1 MNLLEASL
9 EARPVKEPYHHLMN
23 LENRLMRLLGRKH
36 YVPAGANDI
45 TKKLGLGQAQAAEVR
60 RELRGLLRSGRVV
73 RLPDKRFALP
83 AEEDLIAGRI
93 LMNRRGGGRVVTT
106 DASQPAIDISPNAA
120 GTAMHNDRVLVLVD
134 STVSSVRPRG
144 QRQSAGPRGKVVEV
158 LERAR
163 MQVVGTLEKSRQLW
177 YVVPSDPRITHD
189 IYLPKLGQAART
201 KARRG
206 DKVVVEI
213 TEWPSRHNAP
223 EGKLVEVIGSP
234 GAPGVDV
241 ESVIRQYELPN
252 RFPAKVQAE
261 ARRLGGEVTATDRK
275 GRRDCRKHL
284 VVTIDP
290 VDARDFDDAISLE
303 RLEGRRW
310 RLWVHIADV
319 SHYVTPGSTLDK
331 EARRRGNSTYL
342 VDRVIPMLPEAL
354 SNELCSLKPGADRL
368 ARSVEFVLTES
379 GRVEQAKFHST
390 VICSKCRFTYE
401 EAMAVL
407 ERKPAGDIEQ
417 MLHDAHHLAQ
427 KLRQA
432 RFRSGA
438 LNLDVPER
446 KVLLDANGRVSEVR
460 RVENDVSHQLIEEFM
475 LLANETI
482 AREIKR
488 RRAGAIHRV
497 HEEPDTEKL
506 DNLRAQAALMGLR
519 AGNLADQKQAGKFL
533 ASLNDHPLADVFRVG
548 YLRCMK
554 RACYSTEP
562 IGHYGLAKEDYV
574 HFTSPIRRYA
584 DLIVHRVV
592 YQKARLDATAL
603 ATAADHISLTE
614 RNSADAELDSK
625 LIKLLSHLQR
635 QLDRRK
641 PETYTA
647 MVTEVRSI
655 GAMVDI
661 TELGLKGLVKRLSL
675 SDDHYRFVPERGR
688 LVGRLRGNEIVPGDQ
703 LKVQVEGIDLQKK
716 QADFRVIKTKS
727 AKGKKKNSKPLRKPQ
742 RAAKPDKFPKR
753 KDTRKQPKSKRRRK

>member
-1 MNLLEASL
+1 
-9 EARPVKEPYHHLMN
+9 MN
-23 LENRLMRLLGRKH
+23 LENRLLRLLGRKH
-36 YVPAGANDI
+36 YVPVGADDI
-45 TKKLGLGQAQAAEVR
+45 TIKLGLGEAQAKEVR
-60 RELRGLLRSGRVV
+60 RELRGLVRSGRVV

-83 AEEDLIAGRI
+83 ADEDLVAGRI

-134 STVSSVRPRG
+134 SAAPSARRRG
-144 QRQSAGPRGKVVEV
+144 QRPSAGPGGKVVEV

-163 MQVVGTLEKSRQLW
+163 TQVVGTLEKSRQLW

-189 IYLPKLGQAART
+189 IYLPKLGQATKAR
-201 KARRG
+201 ARRG
-206 DKVVVEI
+206 DRVVVEI

-241 ESVIRQYELPN
+241 ESVIRQYELPT

-261 ARRLGGEVTATDRK
+261 AKRLGAKVTATDCR
-275 GRRDCRKHL
+275 GRRDCRKHR

-303 RLEGRRW
+303 RIEGRRW

-319 SHYVTPGSTLDK
+319 SHYVTPGSALDR

-342 VDRVIPMLPEAL
+342 IDRVIPMLPEAL
-354 SNELCSLKPGADRL
+354 SNELCSLKPGVDRL

-379 GRVEQAKFHST
+379 GRVEQVKFHST
-390 VICSKCRFTYE
+390 VICSKRRYAYE

-407 ERKPAGDIEQ
+407 ERKPSDDIER
-417 MLHDAHHLAQ
+417 MLHDAHRLAQ
-427 KLRQA
+427 KLRLV
-432 RFRSGA
+432 RFRAGA
-438 LNLDVPER
+438 LDLDMPEH
-446 KVLLDANGRVSEVR
+446 KVMLDAKGRVSEVR

-475 LLANETI
+475 LLANEAV

-497 HEEPDTEKL
+497 HEKPDFEKL

-519 AGNLADQKQAGKFL
+519 AGNLTDQKQAGKFL
-533 ASLNDHPLADVFRVG
+533 ASLKGHPLADVFRIG

-592 YQKARLDATAL
+592 YQRARLDATAL

-614 RNSADAELDSK
+614 RNSGDAELDSK
-625 LIKLLSHLQR
+625 LIKLLGYLQR

-647 MVTEVRSI
+647 MVTEVRSM

-688 LVGRLRGNEIVPGDQ
+688 LVGRQRGNEIAPGDQ
-703 LKVQVEGIDLQKK
+703 LKVQVEGIDLHKK
-716 QADFRVIKTKS
+716 QADFCVVKTRPPRDKKKSKS
-727 AKGKKKNSKPLRKPQ
+727 AQKTRPEKS
-742 RAAKPDKFPKR
+742 PKR
-753 KDTRKQPKSKRRRK
+753 KGKQRQPKARRRRK

>member
-1 MNLLEASL
+1 MNL
-9 EARPVKEPYHHLMN
+9 V
-23 LENRLMRLLGRKH
+23 NRLLRLLGRKH
-36 YVPAGANDI
+36 YVPVGADDI
-45 TKKLGLGQAQAAEVR
+45 TKKLELGQAQAGEVR
-60 RELRGLLRSGRVV
+60 RELRDLVRSGRVV

-83 AEEDLIAGRI
+83 ADEDLIAGRI

-134 STVSSVRPRG
+134 STVSPARRRG
-144 QRQSAGPRGKVVEV
+144 QRQAAGSGGKVVEV

-163 MQVVGTLEKSRQLW
+163 TQVVGTLEKSRELW

-189 IYLPKLGQAART
+189 IYLPKLGQAAKP

-206 DKVVVEI
+206 DRVVVEI

-223 EGKLVEVIGSP
+223 EGKLVEVIGNP

-241 ESVIRQYELPN
+241 ESVIRQYELPT
-252 RFPAKVQAE
+252 RFPGTVKAE
-261 ARRLGGEVTATDRK
+261 ARRLGTKVTEADRR
-275 GRRDCRKHL
+275 GRRDCRRHL

-303 RLEGRRW
+303 RIEGRRW

-319 SHYVTPGSTLDK
+319 SHYVRPGSALDK
-331 EARRRGNSTYL
+331 ESRRRGNSTYL
-342 VDRVIPMLPEAL
+342 IDRVIPMLPEEL
-354 SNELCSLKPGADRL
+354 SNELCSLKPGVDRL
-368 ARSVEFVLTES
+368 ARSVEFVLTNS
-379 GRVEQAKFHST
+379 GRIEQAKFHST
-390 VICSKCRFTYE
+390 VICSKQRFSYE

-407 ERKPAGDIEQ
+407 EREPTGGIER
-417 MLHDAHHLAQ
+417 MLHDAHRLAQ
-427 KLRQA
+427 QLRQA
-432 RFRSGA
+432 RFRAGA
-438 LNLDVPER
+438 LDLDVPER
-446 KVLLDANGRVSEVR
+446 KVLLDAKGRVSEVR

-475 LLANETI
+475 LLANETV

-497 HEEPDTEKL
+497 HDVPDTEKL

-533 ASLNDHPLADVFRVG
+533 ASLKDHPLGDVFRIG

-592 YQKARLDATAL
+592 YQRARLDAEAL

-647 MVTEVRSI
+647 TVTEVRNI

-675 SDDHYRFVPERGR
+675 SDDRYRFVPERGR
-688 LVGRLRGNEIVPGDQ
+688 LVGRLRGNEIAPGDQ
-703 LKVQVEGIDLQKK
+703 LRVQVESIDLQKK
-716 QADFRVIKTKS
+716 QADFRVLKTRP
-727 AKGKKKNSKPLRKPQ
+727 AKGKKKSRPARKTRPEKSPERKGKQ
-742 RAAKPDKFPKR
+742 R
-753 KDTRKQPKSKRRRK
+753 QPKARRRRK

>member
-1 MNLLEASL
+1 MNL
-9 EARPVKEPYHHLMN
+9 V
-23 LENRLMRLLGRKH
+23 NRLLRLLGRKH
-36 YVPAGANDI
+36 YVPVGADDI
-45 TKKLGLGQAQAAEVR
+45 TKKLGLGQAQAGEVR
-60 RELRGLLRSGRVV
+60 RELRDLVRSGRVV

-83 AEEDLIAGRI
+83 ADEDLIAGRI

-134 STVSSVRPRG
+134 STVSPARRRG
-144 QRQSAGPRGKVVEV
+144 QRQAAGSGGKVVEV

-163 MQVVGTLEKSRQLW
+163 TQVVGTLEKSRELW

-189 IYLPKLGQAART
+189 IYLPKLGQAAKP

-206 DKVVVEI
+206 DRVVVEI

-223 EGKLVEVIGSP
+223 EGKLVEVIGNP

-241 ESVIRQYELPN
+241 ESVIRQYELPT
-252 RFPAKVQAE
+252 RFPGTVKAE
-261 ARRLGGEVTATDRK
+261 ARRLGTKVTEADRR
-275 GRRDCRKHL
+275 GRRDCRRHL

-303 RLEGRRW
+303 RIEGRRW

-319 SHYVTPGSTLDK
+319 SHYVRPGSALDK
-331 EARRRGNSTYL
+331 ESRRRGNSTYL
-342 VDRVIPMLPEAL
+342 IDRVIPMLPEEL
-354 SNELCSLKPGADRL
+354 SNELCSLKPGVDRL
-368 ARSVEFVLTES
+368 ARSVEFVLTNS
-379 GRVEQAKFHST
+379 GRIEQAKFHST
-390 VICSKCRFTYE
+390 VICSKQRFSYE

-407 ERKPAGDIEQ
+407 EREPTGGIER
-417 MLHDAHHLAQ
+417 MLHDAHRLAQ
-427 KLRQA
+427 QLRQA
-432 RFRSGA
+432 RFRAGA
-438 LNLDVPER
+438 LDLDVPER
-446 KVLLDANGRVSEVR
+446 KVLLDAKGRVSEVR

-475 LLANETI
+475 LLANEAV

-497 HEEPDTEKL
+497 HDVPDTEKL

-533 ASLNDHPLADVFRVG
+533 ASLKDHPLGDVFRIG

-592 YQKARLDATAL
+592 YQRARLDATAL

-647 MVTEVRSI
+647 TVTEVRNI

-675 SDDHYRFVPERGR
+675 SDDRYRFVPERGR
-688 LVGRLRGNEIVPGDQ
+688 LVGRLRGNEIAPGDQ
-703 LKVQVEGIDLQKK
+703 LRVQVESIDLQKK
-716 QADFRVIKTKS
+716 QADFRVLKTRP
-727 AKGKKKNSKPLRKPQ
+727 AKGKKKSRPARKTRPEKSPERKGKQ
-742 RAAKPDKFPKR
+742 R
-753 KDTRKQPKSKRRRK
+753 QPKARRRRK

>member
-1 MNLLEASL
+1 
-9 EARPVKEPYHHLMN
+9 MN
-23 LENRLMRLLGRKH
+23 LENRLLCLLGRKH
-36 YVPAGANDI
+36 YVPVGADDI
-45 TKKLGLGQAQAAEVR
+45 TKKLGLGQAQAGEVR
-60 RELRGLLRSGRVV
+60 RELRDLVRSGRVV

-83 AEEDLIAGRI
+83 ADEDLIAGRI

-134 STVSSVRPRG
+134 STVSPARRRG
-144 QRQSAGPRGKVVEV
+144 QRQPAGSGGKVVEV

-163 MQVVGTLEKSRQLW
+163 TQVVGTLEKSRELW

-189 IYLPKLGQAART
+189 IYLPKLGQAAKP

-206 DKVVVEI
+206 DRVVVEI

-223 EGKLVEVIGSP
+223 EGKLVEVIGNP

-241 ESVIRQYELPN
+241 ESVIRQYELPT
-252 RFPAKVQAE
+252 RFPGTVKAE
-261 ARRLGGEVTATDRK
+261 ARRLGTKVTEADRR
-275 GRRDCRKHL
+275 GRRDCRRHL

-303 RLEGRRW
+303 RIEGRRW

-319 SHYVTPGSTLDK
+319 SHYVRPGSALDK
-331 EARRRGNSTYL
+331 ESRRRGNSTYL
-342 VDRVIPMLPEAL
+342 VDRVIPMLPEEL
-354 SNELCSLKPGADRL
+354 SNELCSLKPGVDRL
-368 ARSVEFVLTES
+368 ARSVEFVLTNS
-379 GRVEQAKFHST
+379 GRIEQAKFHST
-390 VICSKCRFTYE
+390 VICSKQRFSYE

-407 ERKPAGDIEQ
+407 EREPTGGIER
-417 MLHDAHHLAQ
+417 MLHDAHRLAQ
-427 KLRQA
+427 QLRQA
-432 RFRSGA
+432 RFRAGA
-438 LNLDVPER
+438 LDLDVPER
-446 KVLLDANGRVSEVR
+446 KVLLDAKGRVSEVR

-475 LLANETI
+475 LLANEAV

-497 HEEPDTEKL
+497 HDVPDTEKL

-533 ASLNDHPLADVFRVG
+533 ASLKDHPLGDVFRIG

-592 YQKARLDATAL
+592 YQRARLDAEAL

-647 MVTEVRSI
+647 MVTEVRNI

-675 SDDHYRFVPERGR
+675 SDDRYRFVPERGR
-688 LVGRLRGNEIVPGDQ
+688 LVGRLRGNEIAPGDQ
-703 LKVQVEGIDLQKK
+703 LRVQVESIDLQKK
-716 QADFRVIKTKS
+716 QADFRVLKTRP
-727 AKGKKKNSKPLRKPQ
+727 AKGKKKSRPARKTRPEKSPERKGKQ
-742 RAAKPDKFPKR
+742 R
-753 KDTRKQPKSKRRRK
+753 QPKARRRRK

>member
-1 MNLLEASL
+1 
-9 EARPVKEPYHHLMN
+9 MN
-23 LENRLMRLLGRKH
+23 LENRLLCLLGRKH
-36 YVPAGANDI
+36 YVPVGADDI
-45 TKKLGLGQAQAAEVR
+45 TKKLGLGQAQAGEVR
-60 RELRGLLRSGRVV
+60 RELRDLVRSGRVV

-83 AEEDLIAGRI
+83 ADEDLIAGRI

-134 STVSSVRPRG
+134 STVSPARRRG
-144 QRQSAGPRGKVVEV
+144 QRQPAGSGGKVVEV

-163 MQVVGTLEKSRQLW
+163 TQVVGTLEKSRELW

-189 IYLPKLGQAART
+189 IYLPKLGQAAKP

-206 DKVVVEI
+206 DRVVVEI

-223 EGKLVEVIGSP
+223 EGKLVEVIGNP

-241 ESVIRQYELPN
+241 ESVIRQYELPT
-252 RFPAKVQAE
+252 RFPGTVKAE
-261 ARRLGGEVTATDRK
+261 ARRLGTKVTEADRR
-275 GRRDCRKHL
+275 GRRDCRRHL

-303 RLEGRRW
+303 RIEGRRW

-319 SHYVTPGSTLDK
+319 SHYVRPGSALDK
-331 EARRRGNSTYL
+331 ESRRRGNSTYL
-342 VDRVIPMLPEAL
+342 VDRVIPMLPEEL
-354 SNELCSLKPGADRL
+354 SNELCSLKPGVDRL
-368 ARSVEFVLTES
+368 ARSVEFVLTNS
-379 GRVEQAKFHST
+379 GRIEQAKFHST
-390 VICSKCRFTYE
+390 VICSKQRFSYE

-407 ERKPAGDIEQ
+407 EREPTGGIER
-417 MLHDAHHLAQ
+417 MLHDAHRLAQ
-427 KLRQA
+427 QLRQA
-432 RFRSGA
+432 RFRAGA
-438 LNLDVPER
+438 LDLDVPER
-446 KVLLDANGRVSEVR
+446 KVLLDAKGRVSEVR

-475 LLANETI
+475 LLANEAV
-482 AREIKR
+482 AREIKQ

-497 HEEPDTEKL
+497 HDVPDTEKL

-533 ASLNDHPLADVFRVG
+533 ASLKDHPLGDVFRIG

-592 YQKARLDATAL
+592 YQRARLDAEAL
-603 ATAADHISLTE
+603 ATAAGHISLTE

-647 MVTEVRSI
+647 MVTEVRNI

-675 SDDHYRFVPERGR
+675 SDDRYRFVPERGR
-688 LVGRLRGNEIVPGDQ
+688 LVGRLRGNEIAPGDQ
-703 LKVQVEGIDLQKK
+703 LRVQVESIDLQKK
-716 QADFRVIKTKS
+716 QADFRVLKTRP
-727 AKGKKKNSKPLRKPQ
+727 AKGKKKSRPARKTRPEKSPERKGKQ
-742 RAAKPDKFPKR
+742 R
-753 KDTRKQPKSKRRRK
+753 QPKARRRRK

>member
-1 MNLLEASL
+1 MNL
-9 EARPVKEPYHHLMN
+9 V
-23 LENRLMRLLGRKH
+23 NRLLRLLGRKH
-36 YVPAGANDI
+36 YVPVGADDI
-45 TKKLGLGQAQAAEVR
+45 TKKLGLGQAQAGEVR
-60 RELRGLLRSGRVV
+60 RELRDLVRSGRVV

-83 AEEDLIAGRI
+83 ADEDLIAGRI

-134 STVSSVRPRG
+134 STVSPARRRG
-144 QRQSAGPRGKVVEV
+144 QRQPAGSGGKVVEV

-163 MQVVGTLEKSRQLW
+163 TQVVGTLEKSRQLW

-189 IYLPKLGQAART
+189 IYLPKLGQAAKP

-206 DKVVVEI
+206 DRVVVEI

-223 EGKLVEVIGSP
+223 EGKLVEVIGNP

-241 ESVIRQYELPN
+241 ESVIRQYELPT
-252 RFPAKVQAE
+252 RFPGTVKAE
-261 ARRLGGEVTATDRK
+261 ARRLGTKVTEADRR
-275 GRRDCRKHL
+275 GRRDCRRHL

-303 RLEGRRW
+303 RIEGRRW

-319 SHYVTPGSTLDK
+319 SHYVRPGSALDK
-331 EARRRGNSTYL
+331 ESRRRGNSTYL
-342 VDRVIPMLPEAL
+342 VDRVIPMLPEEL
-354 SNELCSLKPGADRL
+354 SNELCSLKPGVDRL
-368 ARSVEFVLTES
+368 ARSVEFVLTNS
-379 GRVEQAKFHST
+379 GRIEQAKFHST
-390 VICSKCRFTYE
+390 VICSKQRFSYE

-407 ERKPAGDIEQ
+407 EREPTGGIER
-417 MLHDAHHLAQ
+417 MLHDAHRLAQ
-427 KLRQA
+427 QLRQA
-432 RFRSGA
+432 RFRAGA
-438 LNLDVPER
+438 LDLDVPER
-446 KVLLDANGRVSEVR
+446 KVLLDAKGRVSEVR

-475 LLANETI
+475 LLANEAV

-497 HEEPDTEKL
+497 HDVPDTEKL

-533 ASLNDHPLADVFRVG
+533 ASLKDHPLGDVFRIG

-592 YQKARLDATAL
+592 YQRARLDAEAL

-647 MVTEVRSI
+647 TVTEVRNI

-675 SDDHYRFVPERGR
+675 SDDRYRFVPERGR
-688 LVGRLRGNEIVPGDQ
+688 LVGRLRGNEIAPGDQ
-703 LKVQVEGIDLQKK
+703 LRVQVESIDLQKK
-716 QADFRVIKTKS
+716 QADFRVLKTRP
-727 AKGKKKNSKPLRKPQ
+727 AKGKKKSRPARKTRPEKSPERKGKQ
-742 RAAKPDKFPKR
+742 R
-753 KDTRKQPKSKRRRK
+753 QPKARRRRK

>member
-1 MNLLEASL
+1 
-9 EARPVKEPYHHLMN
+9 MN
-23 LENRLMRLLGRKH
+23 LENRLLRLLERKH
-36 YVPAGANDI
+36 YVPAGADDI
-45 TKKLGLGQAQAAEVR
+45 TKKLGLGEVQAKEVR
-60 RELRGLLRSGRVV
+60 RELRGLVRSGRVV

-83 AEEDLIAGRI
+83 ADEDLVAGRI

-134 STVSSVRPRG
+134 SAAPPGRRRG
-144 QRQSAGPRGKVVEV
+144 QRPPAGPGGKVVEV

-163 MQVVGTLEKSRQLW
+163 TQVVGTLEKSRQLW

-189 IYLPKLGQAART
+189 IYLPKLGQATKAR
-201 KARRG
+201 ARRG
-206 DKVVVEI
+206 DRVVVEI

-241 ESVIRQYELPN
+241 ESVIRQYELPT

-261 ARRLGGEVTATDRK
+261 AKRLGAKVTAADRR
-275 GRRDCRKHL
+275 GRRDCRKHR

-303 RLEGRRW
+303 RIEGRRW

-319 SHYVTPGSTLDK
+319 SHYVTPGSALDR

-342 VDRVIPMLPEAL
+342 IDRVIPMLPEAL
-354 SNELCSLKPGADRL
+354 SNELCSLKPGVDRL

-379 GRVEQAKFHST
+379 GRVEQVKFHST
-390 VICSKCRFTYE
+390 VICSKRRYAYE

-407 ERKPAGDIEQ
+407 ERKPSDDIER
-417 MLHDAHHLAQ
+417 MLHDAHRLAQ
-427 KLRQA
+427 KLRQV
-432 RFRSGA
+432 RFRAGA
-438 LNLDVPER
+438 LDLDMPEH
-446 KVLLDANGRVSEVR
+446 KVLLDAKGRVSGVR

-475 LLANETI
+475 LLANEAV

-497 HEEPDTEKL
+497 HEKPDFEKL

-519 AGNLADQKQAGKFL
+519 AGNLTDQKQAGKFL
-533 ASLNDHPLADVFRVG
+533 ASLKGHPLADVFRIG

-592 YQKARLDATAL
+592 YQRARLDATAL

-614 RNSADAELDSK
+614 RNSGDAELDSK
-625 LIKLLSHLQR
+625 LIKLLGYLQR

-647 MVTEVRSI
+647 MVTEVRSM

-688 LVGRLRGNEIVPGDQ
+688 LVGRQRGNEIAPGDQ
-703 LKVQVEGIDLQKK
+703 LKVQVEGIDLHKK
-716 QADFRVIKTKS
+716 QADFCVVKTRPPRDKKKSKS
-727 AKGKKKNSKPLRKPQ
+727 AQKTRPEKS
-742 RAAKPDKFPKR
+742 PKR
-753 KDTRKQPKSKRRRK
+753 KGKQRQPKARRRRK

>member
-1 MNLLEASL
+1 MNL
-9 EARPVKEPYHHLMN
+9 V
-23 LENRLMRLLGRKH
+23 NRLLRLLGRKH
-36 YVPAGANDI
+36 YVPVGADDI
-45 TKKLGLGQAQAAEVR
+45 TKKLELGQAQAGEVR
-60 RELRGLLRSGRVV
+60 RELRDLVRSGRVV

-83 AEEDLIAGRI
+83 ADEDLIAGRI

-134 STVSSVRPRG
+134 STVSPARRRG
-144 QRQSAGPRGKVVEV
+144 QRQPAGSGGKVVEV

-163 MQVVGTLEKSRQLW
+163 TQVVGTLEKSRELW

-189 IYLPKLGQAART
+189 IYLPKLGQAA
-201 KARRG
+201 KPKVRRG
-206 DKVVVEI
+206 DRVVVEI

-223 EGKLVEVIGSP
+223 EGKLVEVIGNP

-241 ESVIRQYELPN
+241 ESVIRQYELPT
-252 RFPAKVQAE
+252 RFPGTVKAE
-261 ARRLGGEVTATDRK
+261 ARRLGTKVTEADRR
-275 GRRDCRKHL
+275 GRRDCRRHL

-303 RLEGRRW
+303 RIEGRRW

-319 SHYVTPGSTLDK
+319 SHYVRPGSALDK
-331 EARRRGNSTYL
+331 ESRRRGNSTYL
-342 VDRVIPMLPEAL
+342 IDRVIPMLPEEL
-354 SNELCSLKPGADRL
+354 SNELCSLKPGVDRL
-368 ARSVEFVLTES
+368 ARSVEFVLTNS
-379 GRVEQAKFHST
+379 GRIEQAKFHST
-390 VICSKCRFTYE
+390 VICSKQRFSYE

-407 ERKPAGDIEQ
+407 EREPTGGIER
-417 MLHDAHHLAQ
+417 MLHDAHRLAQ
-427 KLRQA
+427 QLRQA
-432 RFRSGA
+432 RFRAGA
-438 LNLDVPER
+438 LDLDVPER
-446 KVLLDANGRVSEVR
+446 KVLLDAKGRVSEVR

-475 LLANETI
+475 LLANEAV

-497 HEEPDTEKL
+497 HDVPDTEKL

-533 ASLNDHPLADVFRVG
+533 ASLKDHPLGDVFRIG

-592 YQKARLDATAL
+592 YQRARLDAEAL

-625 LIKLLSHLQR
+625 LIKLLSHLQQ

-647 MVTEVRSI
+647 TVTEVRNI

-675 SDDHYRFVPERGR
+675 SDDRYRFVPERGR
-688 LVGRLRGNEIVPGDQ
+688 LVGRLRGNEIAPGDQ
-703 LKVQVEGIDLQKK
+703 LRVQVESIDLQKK
-716 QADFRVIKTKS
+716 QADFRVLKTRP
-727 AKGKKKNSKPLRKPQ
+727 AKGKKKSRPARKTRPEKSPERKGKQ
-742 RAAKPDKFPKR
+742 R
-753 KDTRKQPKSKRRRK
+753 QPKARRRRK

>member
-1 MNLLEASL
+1 MNL
-9 EARPVKEPYHHLMN
+9 V
-23 LENRLMRLLGRKH
+23 NRLLRLLGRKH
-36 YVPAGANDI
+36 YVPVGADDI
-45 TKKLGLGQAQAAEVR
+45 TKKLGLGQAQAGEVR
-60 RELRGLLRSGRVV
+60 RELRDLVRSGRVV

-83 AEEDLIAGRI
+83 ADEDLIAGRI

-134 STVSSVRPRG
+134 STVSPARRRG
-144 QRQSAGPRGKVVEV
+144 QRQAAGSGGKVVEV

-163 MQVVGTLEKSRQLW
+163 TQVVGTLEKSRQLW

-189 IYLPKLGQAART
+189 IYLPKLGQAAKP

-206 DKVVVEI
+206 DRVVVEI

-223 EGKLVEVIGSP
+223 EGKLVEVIGNP

-241 ESVIRQYELPN
+241 ESVIRQYELPT
-252 RFPAKVQAE
+252 RFPGTVKAE
-261 ARRLGGEVTATDRK
+261 ARRLGTKVTEADRR
-275 GRRDCRKHL
+275 GRRDCRRHL

-303 RLEGRRW
+303 RIEGRRW

-319 SHYVTPGSTLDK
+319 SHYVRPGSALDK
-331 EARRRGNSTYL
+331 ESRRRGNSTYL
-342 VDRVIPMLPEAL
+342 IDRVIPMLPEEL
-354 SNELCSLKPGADRL
+354 SNELCSLKPGVDRL
-368 ARSVEFVLTES
+368 ARSVEFVLTNS
-379 GRVEQAKFHST
+379 GRIEQAKFHST
-390 VICSKCRFTYE
+390 VICSKQRFSYE

-407 ERKPAGDIEQ
+407 EREPTGGIER
-417 MLHDAHHLAQ
+417 MLHDAHRLAQ
-427 KLRQA
+427 QLRQA
-432 RFRSGA
+432 RFRAGA
-438 LNLDVPER
+438 LDLDVPER
-446 KVLLDANGRVSEVR
+446 KVLLDAKGRVSEVR

-475 LLANETI
+475 LLANEAV

-497 HEEPDTEKL
+497 HDVPDTEKL

-533 ASLNDHPLADVFRVG
+533 ASLKDHPLGDVFRIG

-592 YQKARLDATAL
+592 YQRARLDAEAL

-647 MVTEVRSI
+647 TVTEVRNI

-675 SDDHYRFVPERGR
+675 SDDRYRFVPERGR
-688 LVGRLRGNEIVPGDQ
+688 LVGRLRGNEIAPGDQ
-703 LKVQVEGIDLQKK
+703 LRVQVESIDLQKK
-716 QADFRVIKTKS
+716 QADFRVLKTRP
-727 AKGKKKNSKPLRKPQ
+727 AKGKKKSRPARKTRPEKSPERKGKQ
-742 RAAKPDKFPKR
+742 R
-753 KDTRKQPKSKRRRK
+753 QPKARRRRK

>member
-1 MNLLEASL
+1 MNL
-9 EARPVKEPYHHLMN
+9 V
-23 LENRLMRLLGRKH
+23 NRLLRLLGRKH
-36 YVPAGANDI
+36 YVPVGADDI
-45 TKKLGLGQAQAAEVR
+45 TKKLGLGQAQAGEVR
-60 RELRGLLRSGRVV
+60 RELRDLVRSGRVV

-83 AEEDLIAGRI
+83 ADEDLIAGRI

-134 STVSSVRPRG
+134 STVSPARRRG
-144 QRQSAGPRGKVVEV
+144 QRQPAGSGGKVVEV

-163 MQVVGTLEKSRQLW
+163 TQVVGTLEKSRELW

-189 IYLPKLGQAART
+189 IYLPKLGQAAKP

-206 DKVVVEI
+206 DRVVVEI

-223 EGKLVEVIGSP
+223 EGKLVEVIGNP

-241 ESVIRQYELPN
+241 ESVIRQYELPT
-252 RFPAKVQAE
+252 RFPGTVKAE
-261 ARRLGGEVTATDRK
+261 ARRLGTKVTEADRR
-275 GRRDCRKHL
+275 GRRDCRRHL

-303 RLEGRRW
+303 RIEGRRW

-319 SHYVTPGSTLDK
+319 SHYVRPGSALDK
-331 EARRRGNSTYL
+331 ESRRRGNSTYL
-342 VDRVIPMLPEAL
+342 IDRVIPMLPEEL
-354 SNELCSLKPGADRL
+354 SNELCSLKPGVDRL
-368 ARSVEFVLTES
+368 ARSVEFVLTNS
-379 GRVEQAKFHST
+379 GRIEQAKFHST
-390 VICSKCRFTYE
+390 VICSKQRFSYE

-407 ERKPAGDIEQ
+407 EREPTGGIER
-417 MLHDAHHLAQ
+417 MLHDAHRLAQ
-427 KLRQA
+427 QLRQA
-432 RFRSGA
+432 RFRAGA
-438 LNLDVPER
+438 LDLDVPER
-446 KVLLDANGRVSEVR
+446 KVLLDAKGRVSEVR

-475 LLANETI
+475 LLANETV

-497 HEEPDTEKL
+497 HDVPDTEKL

-533 ASLNDHPLADVFRVG
+533 ASLKDHPLGDVFRIG

-592 YQKARLDATAL
+592 YQRARLDAEAL

-647 MVTEVRSI
+647 TVTEVRNI

-675 SDDHYRFVPERGR
+675 SDDRYRFVPERGR
-688 LVGRLRGNEIVPGDQ
+688 LVGRLRGNEIAPGDQ
-703 LKVQVEGIDLQKK
+703 LRVQVESIDLQKK
-716 QADFRVIKTKS
+716 QADFRVLKTRP
-727 AKGKKKNSKPLRKPQ
+727 AKGKKKSRPARKTRPEKSPERKGKQ
-742 RAAKPDKFPKR
+742 R
-753 KDTRKQPKSKRRRK
+753 QPKARRRRK

>member
-1 MNLLEASL
+1 MNL
-9 EARPVKEPYHHLMN
+9 V
-23 LENRLMRLLGRKH
+23 NRLLRLLGRKH
-36 YVPAGANDI
+36 YVPVGADDI
-45 TKKLGLGQAQAAEVR
+45 TKKLELGQAQAGEVR
-60 RELRGLLRSGRVV
+60 RELRDLVRSGRVV

-83 AEEDLIAGRI
+83 ADEDLIAGRI

-134 STVSSVRPRG
+134 STVSPARRRG
-144 QRQSAGPRGKVVEV
+144 QRQPAGSGGKVVEV

-163 MQVVGTLEKSRQLW
+163 TQVVGTLEKSRELW

-189 IYLPKLGQAART
+189 IYLPKLGQAAKP

-206 DKVVVEI
+206 DRVVVEI

-223 EGKLVEVIGSP
+223 EGKLVEVIGNP

-241 ESVIRQYELPN
+241 ESVIRQYELPT
-252 RFPAKVQAE
+252 RFPGTVKAE
-261 ARRLGGEVTATDRK
+261 ARRLGTKVTEADRR
-275 GRRDCRKHL
+275 GRRDCRRHL

-303 RLEGRRW
+303 RIEGRRW

-319 SHYVTPGSTLDK
+319 SHYVRPGSALDK
-331 EARRRGNSTYL
+331 ESRRRGNSTYL
-342 VDRVIPMLPEAL
+342 VDRVIPLLPEEL
-354 SNELCSLKPGADRL
+354 SNELCSLKPGVDRL
-368 ARSVEFVLTES
+368 ARSVEFVLTNS
-379 GRVEQAKFHST
+379 GRIEQAKFHST
-390 VICSKCRFTYE
+390 VICSKQRFSYE

-407 ERKPAGDIEQ
+407 EREPTGGIER
-417 MLHDAHHLAQ
+417 MLHDAHRLAQ
-427 KLRQA
+427 QLRQA
-432 RFRSGA
+432 RFRAGA
-438 LNLDVPER
+438 LDLDVPER
-446 KVLLDANGRVSEVR
+446 KVLLDAKGRVSEVR

-475 LLANETI
+475 LLANETV

-497 HEEPDTEKL
+497 HDVPDTEKL

-533 ASLNDHPLADVFRVG
+533 ASLKDHPLGDVFRIG

-592 YQKARLDATAL
+592 YQRARLDAEAL

-647 MVTEVRSI
+647 TVTEVRNI

-675 SDDHYRFVPERGR
+675 SDDRYRFVPERGR
-688 LVGRLRGNEIVPGDQ
+688 LVGRLRGNEIAPGDQ
-703 LKVQVEGIDLQKK
+703 LRVQVESIDLQKK
-716 QADFRVIKTKS
+716 QADFRVLKTRP
-727 AKGKKKNSKPLRKPQ
+727 AKGKKKSRPARKTRPEKSPERKGKQ
-742 RAAKPDKFPKR
+742 R
-753 KDTRKQPKSKRRRK
+753 QPKARRRRK

>member
-1 MNLLEASL
+1 MNL
-9 EARPVKEPYHHLMN
+9 V
-23 LENRLMRLLGRKH
+23 NRLLRLLGRKH
-36 YVPAGANDI
+36 YVPVGADDI
-45 TKKLGLGQAQAAEVR
+45 TKKLELGQAQAGEVR
-60 RELRGLLRSGRVV
+60 RELRDLVRSGRVV

-83 AEEDLIAGRI
+83 ADEDLIAGRI

-134 STVSSVRPRG
+134 STVSPARRRG
-144 QRQSAGPRGKVVEV
+144 QRQPSGSGGKVVEV

-163 MQVVGTLEKSRQLW
+163 TQVVGTLEKSRELW

-189 IYLPKLGQAART
+189 IYLPKLGQAAKP

-206 DKVVVEI
+206 DRVVVEI

-223 EGKLVEVIGSP
+223 EGKLVEVIGNP

-241 ESVIRQYELPN
+241 ESVIRQYELPT
-252 RFPAKVQAE
+252 RFPGTVKAE
-261 ARRLGGEVTATDRK
+261 ARRLGTKVTEADRR
-275 GRRDCRKHL
+275 GRRDCRRHL

-303 RLEGRRW
+303 RIEGRRW

-319 SHYVTPGSTLDK
+319 SHYVRPGSALDK
-331 EARRRGNSTYL
+331 ESRRRGNSTYL
-342 VDRVIPMLPEAL
+342 IDRVIPMLPEEL
-354 SNELCSLKPGADRL
+354 SNELCSLKPGVDRL
-368 ARSVEFVLTES
+368 ARSVEFVLTNS
-379 GRVEQAKFHST
+379 GRIEQAKFHST
-390 VICSKCRFTYE
+390 VICSKQRFSYE

-407 ERKPAGDIEQ
+407 EREPTGGIER
-417 MLHDAHHLAQ
+417 MLHDAHRLAQ
-427 KLRQA
+427 QLRQA
-432 RFRSGA
+432 RFRAGA
-438 LNLDVPER
+438 LDLDVPER
-446 KVLLDANGRVSEVR
+446 KVLLDAKGRVSEVR

-475 LLANETI
+475 LLANEAV

-497 HEEPDTEKL
+497 HDVPDTEKL

-533 ASLNDHPLADVFRVG
+533 ASLKDHPLGDVFRIG

-592 YQKARLDATAL
+592 YQRARLDAEAL

-647 MVTEVRSI
+647 TVTEVRNI

-675 SDDHYRFVPERGR
+675 SDDRYRFVPERGR
-688 LVGRLRGNEIVPGDQ
+688 LVGRLRGNEIAPGDQ
-703 LKVQVEGIDLQKK
+703 LRVQVESIDLQKK
-716 QADFRVIKTKS
+716 QADFRVLKTRP
-727 AKGKKKNSKPLRKPQ
+727 AKGKKKSRPARKTRPEKSPERKGKQ
-742 RAAKPDKFPKR
+742 R
-753 KDTRKQPKSKRRRK
+753 QPKARRRRK

>member
-1 MNLLEASL
+1 MNL
-9 EARPVKEPYHHLMN
+9 V
-23 LENRLMRLLGRKH
+23 NRLLRLLGRKH
-36 YVPAGANDI
+36 YVPVGADDI
-45 TKKLGLGQAQAAEVR
+45 TKKLELGQAQAGEVR
-60 RELRGLLRSGRVV
+60 RELRDLVRSGRVV

-83 AEEDLIAGRI
+83 ADEDLIAGRI

-134 STVSSVRPRG
+134 STVSPARRRG
-144 QRQSAGPRGKVVEV
+144 QRQPAGSGGKVVEV

-163 MQVVGTLEKSRQLW
+163 TQVVGTLEKSRELW

-189 IYLPKLGQAART
+189 IYLPKLGQAAKP

-206 DKVVVEI
+206 DRVVVEI

-223 EGKLVEVIGSP
+223 EGKLVEVIGNP

-241 ESVIRQYELPN
+241 ESVIRQYELPT
-252 RFPAKVQAE
+252 RFPGTVKAE
-261 ARRLGGEVTATDRK
+261 ARRLGTKVTEADRR
-275 GRRDCRKHL
+275 GRRDCRRHL

-303 RLEGRRW
+303 RIEGRRW

-319 SHYVTPGSTLDK
+319 SHYVRPGSALDK
-331 EARRRGNSTYL
+331 ESRRRGNSTYL
-342 VDRVIPMLPEAL
+342 VDRVIPMLPEEL
-354 SNELCSLKPGADRL
+354 SNELCSLKPGVDRL
-368 ARSVEFVLTES
+368 ARSVEFVLTNS
-379 GRVEQAKFHST
+379 GRIEQAKFHST
-390 VICSKCRFTYE
+390 VICSKQRFSYE

-407 ERKPAGDIEQ
+407 EREPTGGIER
-417 MLHDAHHLAQ
+417 MLHDAHRLAQ
-427 KLRQA
+427 QLRQA
-432 RFRSGA
+432 RFRAGA
-438 LNLDVPER
+438 LDLDVPER
-446 KVLLDANGRVSEVR
+446 KVLLDAKGRVSEVR

-475 LLANETI
+475 LLANETV

-497 HEEPDTEKL
+497 HDVPDTEKL

-533 ASLNDHPLADVFRVG
+533 ASLKDHPLGDVFRIG

-592 YQKARLDATAL
+592 YQRARLDAEAL

-647 MVTEVRSI
+647 TVTEVRNI

-675 SDDHYRFVPERGR
+675 SDDRYRFVPERGR
-688 LVGRLRGNEIVPGDQ
+688 LVGRLRGNEIAPGDQ
-703 LKVQVEGIDLQKK
+703 LRVQVESIDLQKK
-716 QADFRVIKTKS
+716 QADFRVLKTRP
-727 AKGKKKNSKPLRKPQ
+727 AKGKKKSRPARKTRPEKSPERKGKQ
-742 RAAKPDKFPKR
+742 R
-753 KDTRKQPKSKRRRK
+753 QPKARRRRK

>member
-1 MNLLEASL
+1 MNL
-9 EARPVKEPYHHLMN
+9 V
-23 LENRLMRLLGRKH
+23 NRLLRLLGRKH
-36 YVPAGANDI
+36 YVPVGADDI
-45 TKKLGLGQAQAAEVR
+45 TKKLELGQAQAGEVR
-60 RELRGLLRSGRVV
+60 RELRDLVRSGRVV

-83 AEEDLIAGRI
+83 ADEDLIAGRI

-134 STVSSVRPRG
+134 STVSPARRRG
-144 QRQSAGPRGKVVEV
+144 QRQPAGSGGKVVEV

-163 MQVVGTLEKSRQLW
+163 TQVVGTLEKSRELW

-189 IYLPKLGQAART
+189 IYLPKLGQAAKP

-206 DKVVVEI
+206 DRVVVEI

-223 EGKLVEVIGSP
+223 EGKLVEVIGNP

-241 ESVIRQYELPN
+241 ESVIRQYELPT
-252 RFPAKVQAE
+252 RFPGTVKAE
-261 ARRLGGEVTATDRK
+261 ARRLGTKVTEADRR
-275 GRRDCRKHL
+275 GRRDCRRHL

-303 RLEGRRW
+303 RIEGRRW

-319 SHYVTPGSTLDK
+319 SHYVRPGSALDK
-331 EARRRGNSTYL
+331 ESRRRGNSTYL
-342 VDRVIPMLPEAL
+342 IDRVIPMLPEEL
-354 SNELCSLKPGADRL
+354 SNELCSLKPGVDRL
-368 ARSVEFVLTES
+368 ARSVEFVLTNS
-379 GRVEQAKFHST
+379 GRIEQAKFHST
-390 VICSKCRFTYE
+390 VICSKQRFSYE

-407 ERKPAGDIEQ
+407 EREPTGGIER
-417 MLHDAHHLAQ
+417 MLHDAHRLAQ
-427 KLRQA
+427 QLRQA
-432 RFRSGA
+432 RFRAGA
-438 LNLDVPER
+438 LDLDVPER
-446 KVLLDANGRVSEVR
+446 KVLLDAKGRVSEVR

-475 LLANETI
+475 LLANETV

-497 HEEPDTEKL
+497 HDVPDTEKL

-533 ASLNDHPLADVFRVG
+533 ASLKDHPLGDVFRIG

-592 YQKARLDATAL
+592 YQRARLDAEAL

-647 MVTEVRSI
+647 TVTEVRNI

-675 SDDHYRFVPERGR
+675 SDDRYRFVPERGR
-688 LVGRLRGNEIVPGDQ
+688 LVGRLRGNEIAPGDQ
-703 LKVQVEGIDLQKK
+703 LRVQVESIDLQKK
-716 QADFRVIKTKS
+716 QADFRVLKTRP
-727 AKGKKKNSKPLRKPQ
+727 AKGKKKSRPARKTRPEKSPERKGKQ
-742 RAAKPDKFPKR
+742 R
-753 KDTRKQPKSKRRRK
+753 QPKARRRRK

>member
-1 MNLLEASL
+1 
-9 EARPVKEPYHHLMN
+9 MN
-23 LENRLMRLLGRKH
+23 LENRLLRLLGRKH
-36 YVPAGANDI
+36 YVPVGADDI
-45 TKKLGLGQAQAAEVR
+45 TIKLGLGEAQAKEVR
-60 RELRGLLRSGRVV
+60 RELRGLVRSGRVV

-83 AEEDLIAGRI
+83 ADEDLVAGRI

-134 STVSSVRPRG
+134 SAAPPGRRRG
-144 QRQSAGPRGKVVEV
+144 QRPPAGPGGKVVEV

-163 MQVVGTLEKSRQLW
+163 TQVVGTLEKSRQLW

-189 IYLPKLGQAART
+189 IYLPKLGQATKAR
-201 KARRG
+201 ARRG
-206 DKVVVEI
+206 DRVVVEI

-241 ESVIRQYELPN
+241 ESVIRQYELPT

-261 ARRLGGEVTATDRK
+261 AKRLGAKVTAADRR
-275 GRRDCRKHL
+275 GRRDCRKHR

-303 RLEGRRW
+303 RIEGRRW

-319 SHYVTPGSTLDK
+319 SHYVTPGSALDR

-342 VDRVIPMLPEAL
+342 IDRVIPMLPEAL
-354 SNELCSLKPGADRL
+354 SNELCSLKPGVDRL

-379 GRVEQAKFHST
+379 GRVEQVKFHST
-390 VICSKCRFTYE
+390 VICSKRRYAYE

-407 ERKPAGDIEQ
+407 ERKPSDDIER
-417 MLHDAHHLAQ
+417 MLHDAHRLAQ

-432 RFRSGA
+432 RFRAGA
-438 LNLDVPER
+438 LDLDMPEH
-446 KVLLDANGRVSEVR
+446 KVMLDAKGRVSEVR

-475 LLANETI
+475 LLANEAV

-497 HEEPDTEKL
+497 HEKPDFEKL

-519 AGNLADQKQAGKFL
+519 AGNLTDQKQAGKFL
-533 ASLNDHPLADVFRVG
+533 ASLKGHPLADVFRIG

-592 YQKARLDATAL
+592 YQRARLDATAL

-614 RNSADAELDSK
+614 RNSGDAELDSK
-625 LIKLLSHLQR
+625 LIKLLGYLQR

-647 MVTEVRSI
+647 MVTEVRSM

-688 LVGRLRGNEIVPGDQ
+688 LVGRQRGNEIAPGDQ
-703 LKVQVEGIDLQKK
+703 LKVQVEGIDLHKK
-716 QADFRVIKTKS
+716 QADFCVVKTRPPRDKKKSKS
-727 AKGKKKNSKPLRKPQ
+727 AQKTRPEKS
-742 RAAKPDKFPKR
+742 PKR
-753 KDTRKQPKSKRRRK
+753 KGKQRQPKARRRRK

>member
-1 MNLLEASL
+1 MNL
-9 EARPVKEPYHHLMN
+9 V
-23 LENRLMRLLGRKH
+23 NRLLRLLGRKH
-36 YVPAGANDI
+36 YVPVGADDI
-45 TKKLGLGQAQAAEVR
+45 TKKLGLGQAQAGEVR
-60 RELRGLLRSGRVV
+60 RELRDLVRSGRVV

-83 AEEDLIAGRI
+83 ADEDLIAGRI

-134 STVSSVRPRG
+134 STVSPARRRG
-144 QRQSAGPRGKVVEV
+144 QRQAAGSGGKVVEV

-163 MQVVGTLEKSRQLW
+163 TQVVGTLEKSRELW

-189 IYLPKLGQAART
+189 IYLPKLGQAAKP

-206 DKVVVEI
+206 DRVVVEI

-223 EGKLVEVIGSP
+223 EGKLVEVIGNP

-241 ESVIRQYELPN
+241 ESVIRQYELPT
-252 RFPAKVQAE
+252 RFPGTVKAE
-261 ARRLGGEVTATDRK
+261 ARRLGTKVTEADRR
-275 GRRDCRKHL
+275 GRRDCRRHL

-303 RLEGRRW
+303 RIEGRRW

-319 SHYVTPGSTLDK
+319 SHYVRPGSALDK
-331 EARRRGNSTYL
+331 ESRRRGNSTYL
-342 VDRVIPMLPEAL
+342 VDRVIPMLPEEL
-354 SNELCSLKPGADRL
+354 SNELCSLKPGVDRL
-368 ARSVEFVLTES
+368 ARSVEFVLTNS
-379 GRVEQAKFHST
+379 GRIEQAKFHST
-390 VICSKCRFTYE
+390 VICSKQRFSYE

-407 ERKPAGDIEQ
+407 EREPTGGIER
-417 MLHDAHHLAQ
+417 MLHDAHRLAQ
-427 KLRQA
+427 QLRQA
-432 RFRSGA
+432 RFRAGA
-438 LNLDVPER
+438 LDLDVPER
-446 KVLLDANGRVSEVR
+446 KVLLDAKGRVSEVR

-475 LLANETI
+475 LLANEAV

-497 HEEPDTEKL
+497 HDVPDTEKL

-533 ASLNDHPLADVFRVG
+533 ASLKDHPLGDVFRIG

-592 YQKARLDATAL
+592 YQRARLDAEAL

-647 MVTEVRSI
+647 TVTEVRNI

-675 SDDHYRFVPERGR
+675 SDDRYRFVPERGR
-688 LVGRLRGNEIVPGDQ
+688 LVGRLRGNEIAPGDQ
-703 LKVQVEGIDLQKK
+703 LRVQVESIDLQKK
-716 QADFRVIKTKS
+716 QADFRVLKTRP
-727 AKGKKKNSKPLRKPQ
+727 AKGKKKSRPARKTRPEKSPERKGKQ
-742 RAAKPDKFPKR
+742 R
-753 KDTRKQPKSKRRRK
+753 QPKARRRRK

>member
-1 MNLLEASL
+1 
-9 EARPVKEPYHHLMN
+9 MN
-23 LENRLMRLLGRKH
+23 LENRLLRLLGRKH
-36 YVPAGANDI
+36 YVPAGADDI
-45 TKKLGLGQAQAAEVR
+45 TKKLGLSQAQAKEVR
-60 RELRGLLRSGRVV
+60 RELRGLVRSGRVV

-83 AEEDLIAGRI
+83 ADEDLIAGRI

-134 STVSSVRPRG
+134 STVSPARRRG
-144 QRQSAGPRGKVVEV
+144 QRQPAGSGGKVVEV

-163 MQVVGTLEKSRQLW
+163 TQVVGTLEKSRELW

-189 IYLPKLGQAART
+189 IYLPKLGQAAKP

-206 DKVVVEI
+206 DRVVVEI

-223 EGKLVEVIGSP
+223 EGKLVEVIGNP

-241 ESVIRQYELPN
+241 ESVIRQYELPT
-252 RFPAKVQAE
+252 RFPGTVKAE
-261 ARRLGGEVTATDRK
+261 ARRLGTKVTEADRR
-275 GRRDCRKHL
+275 GRRDCRRHL

-303 RLEGRRW
+303 RIEGRRW

-319 SHYVTPGSTLDK
+319 SHYVRPGSALDK
-331 EARRRGNSTYL
+331 ESRRRGNSTYL
-342 VDRVIPMLPEAL
+342 IDRVIPMLPEEL
-354 SNELCSLKPGADRL
+354 SNELCSLKPGVDRL
-368 ARSVEFVLTES
+368 ARSVEFVLTNS
-379 GRVEQAKFHST
+379 GRIEQAKFHST
-390 VICSKCRFTYE
+390 VICSKQRFSYE

-407 ERKPAGDIEQ
+407 EREPTGGIER
-417 MLHDAHHLAQ
+417 MLHDAHRLAQ
-427 KLRQA
+427 QLRQA
-432 RFRSGA
+432 RFRAGA
-438 LNLDVPER
+438 LDLDVPER
-446 KVLLDANGRVSEVR
+446 KVLLDAKGRVSEVR

-475 LLANETI
+475 LLANEAV

-497 HEEPDTEKL
+497 HDVPDTEKL

-533 ASLNDHPLADVFRVG
+533 ASLKDHPLGDVFRIG

-592 YQKARLDATAL
+592 YQRARLDAEAL

-647 MVTEVRSI
+647 TVTEVRNI

-675 SDDHYRFVPERGR
+675 SDDRYRFVPERGR
-688 LVGRLRGNEIVPGDQ
+688 LVGRLRGNEIAPGDQ
-703 LKVQVEGIDLQKK
+703 LRVQVESIDLQKK
-716 QADFRVIKTKS
+716 QADFRVLKTRP
-727 AKGKKKNSKPLRKPQ
+727 AKGKKKSRPARKTRPEKSPERKGKQ
-742 RAAKPDKFPKR
+742 R
-753 KDTRKQPKSKRRRK
+753 QPKARRRRK

>member
-1 MNLLEASL
+1 
-9 EARPVKEPYHHLMN
+9 MN
-23 LENRLMRLLGRKH
+23 LENRLLRLLERKH
-36 YVPAGANDI
+36 YVPAGADDI
-45 TKKLGLGQAQAAEVR
+45 TKKLGLGEVQAKEVR
-60 RELRGLLRSGRVV
+60 RELRGLVRLGRVV

-83 AEEDLIAGRI
+83 ADEDLVAGRI

-134 STVSSVRPRG
+134 SAAPSARRRG
-144 QRQSAGPRGKVVEV
+144 QRPSAGPGGKVVEV

-163 MQVVGTLEKSRQLW
+163 TQVVGTLEKSRQLW

-189 IYLPKLGQAART
+189 IYLPKFGQATKAR
-201 KARRG
+201 ARRG
-206 DKVVVEI
+206 DRVVVEI

-241 ESVIRQYELPN
+241 ESVIRQYELPT

-261 ARRLGGEVTATDRK
+261 AKRLGAKVTATDCR
-275 GRRDCRKHL
+275 GRRDCRKHR

-303 RLEGRRW
+303 RIEGRRW

-319 SHYVTPGSTLDK
+319 SHYVTPGSALDR

-342 VDRVIPMLPEAL
+342 IDRVIPMLPEAL
-354 SNELCSLKPGADRL
+354 SNELCSLKPGVDRL

-379 GRVEQAKFHST
+379 GRVEQVKFHST
-390 VICSKCRFTYE
+390 VICSKRRYAYE

-407 ERKPAGDIEQ
+407 ERKPSDDIER
-417 MLHDAHHLAQ
+417 MLHDAHRLAQ

-432 RFRSGA
+432 RFRAGA
-438 LNLDVPER
+438 LDLDMPEH
-446 KVLLDANGRVSEVR
+446 KVMLDAKGRVSEVR

-475 LLANETI
+475 LLANEAV

-497 HEEPDTEKL
+497 HEKPDFEKL

-519 AGNLADQKQAGKFL
+519 AGNLTDQKQAGKFL
-533 ASLNDHPLADVFRVG
+533 ASLKGHPLADVFRIG

-592 YQKARLDATAL
+592 YQRARLDATAL

-614 RNSADAELDSK
+614 RNSGDAELDSK
-625 LIKLLSHLQR
+625 LIKLLGYLQR

-647 MVTEVRSI
+647 MVTEVRSM

-688 LVGRLRGNEIVPGDQ
+688 LVGRQRGNEIAPGDQ
-703 LKVQVEGIDLQKK
+703 LKVQVEGIDLHKK
-716 QADFRVIKTKS
+716 QADFCVVKTRPPRDKKKSKS
-727 AKGKKKNSKPLRKPQ
+727 AQKTRPEKS
-742 RAAKPDKFPKR
+742 PKR
-753 KDTRKQPKSKRRRK
+753 KGKQRQPKARRRRK

>member
-1 MNLLEASL
+1 MNL
-9 EARPVKEPYHHLMN
+9 V
-23 LENRLMRLLGRKH
+23 NRLLRLLGRKH
-36 YVPAGANDI
+36 YVPVGADDI
-45 TKKLGLGQAQAAEVR
+45 TKKLELGQAQAGEVR
-60 RELRGLLRSGRVV
+60 RELRDLVRSGRVV

-83 AEEDLIAGRI
+83 ADEDLIAGRI

-134 STVSSVRPRG
+134 STVSPARRRG
-144 QRQSAGPRGKVVEV
+144 QRQAAGSGGKVVEV

-163 MQVVGTLEKSRQLW
+163 TQVVGTLEKSRELW

-189 IYLPKLGQAART
+189 IYLPKLGQAAKP

-206 DKVVVEI
+206 DRVVVEI

-223 EGKLVEVIGSP
+223 EGKLVEVIGNP

-241 ESVIRQYELPN
+241 ESVIRQYELPT
-252 RFPAKVQAE
+252 RFPGTVKAE
-261 ARRLGGEVTATDRK
+261 ARRLGTKVTEADRR
-275 GRRDCRKHL
+275 GRRDCRRHL

-303 RLEGRRW
+303 RIEGRRW

-319 SHYVTPGSTLDK
+319 SHYVRPGSALDK
-331 EARRRGNSTYL
+331 ESRRRGNSTYL
-342 VDRVIPMLPEAL
+342 IDRVIPMLPEEL
-354 SNELCSLKPGADRL
+354 SNELCSLKPGVDRL
-368 ARSVEFVLTES
+368 ARSVEFVLTNS
-379 GRVEQAKFHST
+379 GRIEQAKFHST
-390 VICSKCRFTYE
+390 VICSKQRFSYE

-407 ERKPAGDIEQ
+407 EREPTGGIER
-417 MLHDAHHLAQ
+417 MLHDAHRLAQ
-427 KLRQA
+427 QLRQA
-432 RFRSGA
+432 RFRAGA
-438 LNLDVPER
+438 LDLDVPER
-446 KVLLDANGRVSEVR
+446 KVLLDAKGRVSEVR

-475 LLANETI
+475 LLANEAV

-497 HEEPDTEKL
+497 HDVPDTEKL

-533 ASLNDHPLADVFRVG
+533 ASLKDHPLGDVFRIG

-592 YQKARLDATAL
+592 YQRARLDAEAL

-647 MVTEVRSI
+647 TVTEVRNI

-675 SDDHYRFVPERGR
+675 SDDRYRFVPERGR
-688 LVGRLRGNEIVPGDQ
+688 LVGRLRGNEIAPGDQ
-703 LKVQVEGIDLQKK
+703 LRVQVESIDLQKK
-716 QADFRVIKTKS
+716 QADFRVLKTRP
-727 AKGKKKNSKPLRKPQ
+727 AKGKKKSRPARKTRPEKSPERKGKQ
-742 RAAKPDKFPKR
+742 R
-753 KDTRKQPKSKRRRK
+753 QPKARRRRK

>member
-1 MNLLEASL
+1 
-9 EARPVKEPYHHLMN
+9 MN
-23 LENRLMRLLGRKH
+23 LENRLLRLLGRKH
-36 YVPAGANDI
+36 YVPSGADDI
-45 TKKLGLGQAQAAEVR
+45 TTKLELGQAEAKDVR
-60 RELRGLLRSGRVV
+60 AELRNLVRLGRVV
-73 RLPDKRFALP
+73 RLPDKCFALP
-83 AEEDLIAGRI
+83 GDEDLVAGRI

-106 DASQPAIDISPNAA
+106 DATQPSIDIAPNAA
-120 GTAMHNDRVLVLVD
+120 RTAMHNDRVLVLVD
-134 STVSSVRPRG
+134 RPASTERRQDRG
-144 QRQSAGPRGKVVEV
+144 RRAPSGPSGRVVEV

-163 MQVVGTLEKSRQLW
+163 TQVVGTLEKSRQLW

-189 IYLPKLGQAART
+189 IYLPKLGQAAKP

-206 DKVVVEI
+206 DRVVVEI

-223 EGKLVEVIGSP
+223 EGKLVEVIGNP

-241 ESVIRQYELPN
+241 ESVIRQYELPT
-252 RFPAKVQAE
+252 RFPGTVKAE
-261 ARRLGGEVTATDRK
+261 ARRLGTKVTEADRR
-275 GRRDCRKHL
+275 GRRDCRRHL

-303 RLEGRRW
+303 RIEGRRW

-319 SHYVTPGSTLDK
+319 SHYVRPGSALDK
-331 EARRRGNSTYL
+331 ESRRRGNSTYL
-342 VDRVIPMLPEAL
+342 IDRVIPMLPEEL
-354 SNELCSLKPGADRL
+354 SNELCSLKPGVDRL
-368 ARSVEFVLTES
+368 ARSVEFVLTNS
-379 GRVEQAKFHST
+379 GRIEQAKFHST
-390 VICSKCRFTYE
+390 VICSKQRFSYE

-407 ERKPAGDIEQ
+407 EREPTGGIER
-417 MLHDAHHLAQ
+417 MLHDAHRLAQ
-427 KLRQA
+427 QLRQA
-432 RFRSGA
+432 RFRAGA
-438 LNLDVPER
+438 LDLDVPER
-446 KVLLDANGRVSEVR
+446 KVLLDAKGRVSEVR

-475 LLANETI
+475 LLANEAV

-497 HEEPDTEKL
+497 HDVPDTEKL

-533 ASLNDHPLADVFRVG
+533 ASLKDHPLGDVFRIG

-592 YQKARLDATAL
+592 YQRARLDAEAL

-647 MVTEVRSI
+647 TVTEVRNI

-675 SDDHYRFVPERGR
+675 SDDRYRFVPERGR
-688 LVGRLRGNEIVPGDQ
+688 LVGRLRGNEIAPGDQ
-703 LKVQVEGIDLQKK
+703 LRVQVESIDLQKK
-716 QADFRVIKTKS
+716 QADFRVLKTRP
-727 AKGKKKNSKPLRKPQ
+727 AKGKKKSRPARKTRPEKSPERKGKQ
-742 RAAKPDKFPKR
+742 R
-753 KDTRKQPKSKRRRK
+753 QPKARRRRK

>member
-1 MNLLEASL
+1 MNL
-9 EARPVKEPYHHLMN
+9 V
-23 LENRLMRLLGRKH
+23 NRLLRLLGRKH
-36 YVPAGANDI
+36 YVPVGADDI
-45 TKKLGLGQAQAAEVR
+45 TKKLELGQAQAGEVR
-60 RELRGLLRSGRVV
+60 RELRDLVRSGRVV

-83 AEEDLIAGRI
+83 ADEDLIAGRI

-134 STVSSVRPRG
+134 STVSPARRRG
-144 QRQSAGPRGKVVEV
+144 QRQAAGSGGKVVEV

-163 MQVVGTLEKSRQLW
+163 TQVVGTLEKSRELW

-189 IYLPKLGQAART
+189 IYLPKLGQAAKP

-206 DKVVVEI
+206 DRVVVEI

-223 EGKLVEVIGSP
+223 EGKLVEVIGNP

-241 ESVIRQYELPN
+241 ESVIRQYELPT
-252 RFPAKVQAE
+252 RFPGTVKAE
-261 ARRLGGEVTATDRK
+261 ARRLGTKVTEADRR
-275 GRRDCRKHL
+275 GRRDCRRHL

-303 RLEGRRW
+303 RIEGRRW

-319 SHYVTPGSTLDK
+319 SHYVRPGSALDK
-331 EARRRGNSTYL
+331 ESRRRGNSTYL
-342 VDRVIPMLPEAL
+342 VDRVIPMLPEEL
-354 SNELCSLKPGADRL
+354 SNELCSLKPGVDRL
-368 ARSVEFVLTES
+368 ARSVEFVLTNS
-379 GRVEQAKFHST
+379 GRIEQAKFHST
-390 VICSKCRFTYE
+390 VICSKQRFSYE

-407 ERKPAGDIEQ
+407 EREPTGGIER
-417 MLHDAHHLAQ
+417 MLHDAHRLAQ
-427 KLRQA
+427 QLRQA
-432 RFRSGA
+432 RFRAGA
-438 LNLDVPER
+438 LDLDVPER
-446 KVLLDANGRVSEVR
+446 KVLLDAKGRVSEVR

-475 LLANETI
+475 LLANEAV

-497 HEEPDTEKL
+497 HDVPDTEKL

-533 ASLNDHPLADVFRVG
+533 ASLKDHPLGDVFRIG

-592 YQKARLDATAL
+592 YQRARLDAEAL

-625 LIKLLSHLQR
+625 LIKLLSHLQQ

-647 MVTEVRSI
+647 TVTEVRNI

-675 SDDHYRFVPERGR
+675 SDDRYRFVPERGR
-688 LVGRLRGNEIVPGDQ
+688 LVGRLRGNEIAPGDQ
-703 LKVQVEGIDLQKK
+703 LRVQVESIDLQKK
-716 QADFRVIKTKS
+716 QADFRVLKTRP
-727 AKGKKKNSKPLRKPQ
+727 AKGKKKSRPARKTRPEKSPERKGKQ
-742 RAAKPDKFPKR
+742 R
-753 KDTRKQPKSKRRRK
+753 QPKARRRRK

>member
-1 MNLLEASL
+1 MNL
-9 EARPVKEPYHHLMN
+9 V
-23 LENRLMRLLGRKH
+23 NRLLRLLGRKH
-36 YVPAGANDI
+36 YVPVGADDI
-45 TKKLGLGQAQAAEVR
+45 TKKLELGQAQAGEVR
-60 RELRGLLRSGRVV
+60 RELRDLVRSGRVV

-83 AEEDLIAGRI
+83 ADEDLIAGRI

-134 STVSSVRPRG
+134 STVSPARRRG
-144 QRQSAGPRGKVVEV
+144 QRQPAGSGGKVVEV

-163 MQVVGTLEKSRQLW
+163 TQVVGTLEKSRQLW

-189 IYLPKLGQAART
+189 IYLPKLGQAAKP

-206 DKVVVEI
+206 DRVVVEI

-223 EGKLVEVIGSP
+223 EGKLVEVIGNP

-241 ESVIRQYELPN
+241 ESVIRQYELPT
-252 RFPAKVQAE
+252 RFPGTVKAE
-261 ARRLGGEVTATDRK
+261 ARRLGTKVTEADRR
-275 GRRDCRKHL
+275 GRRDCRRHL

-303 RLEGRRW
+303 RIEGRRW

-319 SHYVTPGSTLDK
+319 SHYVRPGSALDK
-331 EARRRGNSTYL
+331 ESRRRGNSTYL
-342 VDRVIPMLPEAL
+342 IDRVIPMLPEEL
-354 SNELCSLKPGADRL
+354 SNELCSLKPGVDRL
-368 ARSVEFVLTES
+368 ARSVEFVLTNS
-379 GRVEQAKFHST
+379 GRIEQAKFHST
-390 VICSKCRFTYE
+390 VICSKQRFSYE

-407 ERKPAGDIEQ
+407 EREPTGGIER
-417 MLHDAHHLAQ
+417 MLHDAHRLAQ
-427 KLRQA
+427 QLRQA
-432 RFRSGA
+432 RFRAGA
-438 LNLDVPER
+438 LDLDVPER
-446 KVLLDANGRVSEVR
+446 KVLLDAKGRVSEVR

-475 LLANETI
+475 LLANEAV

-497 HEEPDTEKL
+497 HDVPDTEKL

-533 ASLNDHPLADVFRVG
+533 ASLKDHPLGDVFRIG

-592 YQKARLDATAL
+592 YQRARLDAEAL

-647 MVTEVRSI
+647 TVTEVRNI

-675 SDDHYRFVPERGR
+675 SDDRYRFVPERGR
-688 LVGRLRGNEIVPGDQ
+688 LVGRLRGNEIAPGDQ
-703 LKVQVEGIDLQKK
+703 LRVQVESIDLQKK
-716 QADFRVIKTKS
+716 QADFRVLKTRP
-727 AKGKKKNSKPLRKPQ
+727 AKGKKKSRPARKTRPEKSPERKGKQ
-742 RAAKPDKFPKR
+742 R
-753 KDTRKQPKSKRRRK
+753 QPKARRRRK

>member
-1 MNLLEASL
+1 
-9 EARPVKEPYHHLMN
+9 MN
-23 LENRLMRLLGRKH
+23 LENRLLRLLGRKH
-36 YVPAGANDI
+36 YVPSGADDI
-45 TKKLGLGQAQAAEVR
+45 TTKLELGQAEAKDVR
-60 RELRGLLRSGRVV
+60 AELRNLVRLGRVV
-73 RLPDKRFALP
+73 RLPDKCFALP
-83 AEEDLIAGRI
+83 GDEDLVAGRI

-106 DASQPAIDISPNAA
+106 DATQPSIDIAPNAA
-120 GTAMHNDRVLVLVD
+120 RTAMHNDRVLVLVD
-134 STVSSVRPRG
+134 RPASTERRQDRG
-144 QRQSAGPRGKVVEV
+144 RRAPSGPSGRVVEV

-163 MQVVGTLEKSRQLW
+163 TQVVGTLEKSRQLW

-189 IYLPKLGQAART
+189 IYLPKLGQAAKP

-206 DKVVVEI
+206 DRVVVEI

-223 EGKLVEVIGSP
+223 EGKLLEVIGSP
-234 GAPGVDV
+234 SAPGVDV
-241 ESVIRQYELPN
+241 ESVIRQYELPT
-252 RFPAKVQAE
+252 RFPGKVKAE
-261 ARRLGGEVTATDRK
+261 ARRLGAKVTEADRK
-275 GRRDCRKHL
+275 GRRDCRKHC

-303 RLEGRRW
+303 RIEGRRW

-319 SHYVTPGSTLDK
+319 SHYVTPKGALDK
-331 EARRRGNSTYL
+331 EARQRGNSTYL
-342 VDRVIPMLPEAL
+342 IDRVIPMLPEEL
-354 SNELCSLKPGADRL
+354 SNELCSLKPGVDRL
-368 ARSVEFVLTES
+368 ARSVEFVLS
-379 GRVEQAKFHST
+379 GNGRVEQAKFHST
-390 VICSKCRFTYE
+390 VICSKRRFSYE
-401 EAMAVL
+401 EAMAIL
-407 ERKPAGDIEQ
+407 SREPAGDIER
-417 MLHDAHHLAQ
+417 MLHDAHRLAQ

-432 RFRSGA
+432 RFRAGA
-438 LNLDVPER
+438 LDLDVPEH
-446 KVLLDANGRVSEVR
+446 KVMLDAKGRLSEVR

-475 LLANETI
+475 LLANEAV

-497 HEEPDTEKL
+497 HDVPDTEKL

-533 ASLNDHPLADVFRVG
+533 ASLKDHPLGDVFRIG

-592 YQKARLDATAL
+592 YQRARLDAEAL

-641 PETYTA
+641 PEIYTA

-688 LVGRLRGNEIVPGDQ
+688 LVGRLRGNEIAPGDQ

-727 AKGKKKNSKPLRKPQ
+727 TKGKKKKSKPLRKPQ

>member
-1 MNLLEASL
+1 MNL
-9 EARPVKEPYHHLMN
+9 V
-23 LENRLMRLLGRKH
+23 NRLLRLLGRKH
-36 YVPAGANDI
+36 YVPVGADDI
-45 TKKLGLGQAQAAEVR
+45 TKKLELGQAQAGEVR
-60 RELRGLLRSGRVV
+60 RELRDLVRSGRVV

-83 AEEDLIAGRI
+83 ADEDLIAGRI

-134 STVSSVRPRG
+134 STVSPARRRG
-144 QRQSAGPRGKVVEV
+144 QRQPAGSGGKVVEV

-163 MQVVGTLEKSRQLW
+163 TQVVGTLEKSRELW

-189 IYLPKLGQAART
+189 IYLPKLGQAAKP

-206 DKVVVEI
+206 DRVVVEI

-223 EGKLVEVIGSP
+223 EGKLVEVIGNP

-241 ESVIRQYELPN
+241 ESVIRQYELPT
-252 RFPAKVQAE
+252 RFPGTVKAE
-261 ARRLGGEVTATDRK
+261 ARRLGTKVTEADRR
-275 GRRDCRKHL
+275 GRRDCRRHL

-303 RLEGRRW
+303 RIEGRRW

-319 SHYVTPGSTLDK
+319 SHYVRPGSALDK
-331 EARRRGNSTYL
+331 ESRRRGNSTYL
-342 VDRVIPMLPEAL
+342 IDRVIPMLPEEL
-354 SNELCSLKPGADRL
+354 SNELCSLKPGVDRL
-368 ARSVEFVLTES
+368 ARSVEFVLTNS
-379 GRVEQAKFHST
+379 GRIEQAKFHST
-390 VICSKCRFTYE
+390 VICSKQRFSYE

-407 ERKPAGDIEQ
+407 EREPTGGIER
-417 MLHDAHHLAQ
+417 MLHDAHRLAQ
-427 KLRQA
+427 QLRQA
-432 RFRSGA
+432 RFRAGA
-438 LNLDVPER
+438 LDLDVPER
-446 KVLLDANGRVSEVR
+446 KVLLDAKGRVSEVR

-475 LLANETI
+475 LLANEAV

-497 HEEPDTEKL
+497 HDVPDTEKL

-533 ASLNDHPLADVFRVG
+533 ASLKDHPLGDVFRIG

-592 YQKARLDATAL
+592 YQRARLDAEAL

-647 MVTEVRSI
+647 TVTEVRNI

-661 TELGLKGLVKRLSL
+661 TELGLKGLVKLLSL
-675 SDDHYRFVPERGR
+675 SDDRYRFVPERGR
-688 LVGRLRGNEIVPGDQ
+688 LVGRLRGNEIAPGDQ
-703 LKVQVEGIDLQKK
+703 LRVQVESIDLQKK
-716 QADFRVIKTKS
+716 QADFRVLKTRP
-727 AKGKKKNSKPLRKPQ
+727 AKGKKKSRPARKTRPKKSPERKGKQ
-742 RAAKPDKFPKR
+742 R
-753 KDTRKQPKSKRRRK
+753 QPKARRRRK